1 MTFDMERKGI
11 LVIRS
16 DIPLHIEADY
26 LAWLSR
32 EHTHERLS
40 VEGFRSARIFRCG
53 RKDVRRYLIIY
64 DLDSP
69 AVLDS
74 PAYLQRL
81 NAPTP
86 WSARMMPH
94 MGAFVRCGGAILA
107 TAGAGSGTA
116 MLPVMI
122 GGEAFDMAEAA
133 VAELADQ
140 PGIVAVR
147 LVQADAKRT
156 LAPTRE
162 RNLRGGDG
170 IFEGVLLIEALSIDA
185 ALAVIADLPLRKSIE
200 ETQLEDAAY
209 LEVFH
214 LGG

>member
-1 MTFDMERKGI
+1 MDPKGI

-16 DIPLHIEADY
+16 DIPRDVEADY

-40 VEGFRSARIFRCG
+40 VEGFRSARIFRC
-53 RKDVRRYLIIY
+53 RRQDVRRYLIIY

-94 MGAFVRCGGAILA
+94 MGAFMRTGGAVLT
-107 TAGAGSGTA
+107 TAGAGRGTA

-122 GGEAFDMAEAA
+122 GRDGFDTAGNA
-133 VAELADQ
+133 VADISGR

-147 LVQADAKRT
+147 LVEADAKRT

-162 RNLRGGDG
+162 RGLRGGDG
-170 IFEGVLLIEALSIDA
+170 LFEGVLLIEALSVDA
-185 ALAVIADLPLRKSIE
+185 ALAVIADLPLRQSIE
-200 ETQLEDAAY
+200 EAQLEDAAY
-209 LEVFH
+209 VEIYH

>member
-1 MTFDMERKGI
+1 VTFDMDRKGI

-16 DIPLHIEADY
+16 DIPPDVEADY

-32 EHTHERLS
+32 EHTHERLA
-40 VEGFRSARIFRCG
+40 VEGFRAARIFRCR

-94 MGAFVRCGGAILA
+94 MGSFMRTGGAVLS

-122 GGEAFDMAEAA
+122 GRDGFDTAGNA
-133 VAELADQ
+133 VVELADR

-147 LVQADAKRT
+147 LVEADAKRT

-162 RNLRGGDG
+162 RGLRGGDG
-170 IFEGVLLIEALSIDA
+170 LFEGVLLIEALRVDA
-185 ALAVIADLPLRKSIE
+185 ALAVIADSPLRQSIE
-200 ETQLEDAAY
+200 EAQVEDAAY
-209 LEVFH
+209 VEIYH

>member
-1 MTFDMERKGI
+1 
-11 LVIRS
+11 
-16 DIPLHIEADY
+16 
-26 LAWLSR
+26 
-32 EHTHERLS
+32 
-40 VEGFRSARIFRCG
+40 
-53 RKDVRRYLIIY
+53 
-64 DLDSP
+64 
-69 AVLDS
+69 
-74 PAYLQRL
+74 
-81 NAPTP
+81 
-86 WSARMMPH
+86 
-94 MGAFVRCGGAILA
+94 
-107 TAGAGSGTA
+107 
-116 MLPVMI
+116 MI

-162 RNLRGGDG
+162 RKLRGGDG

-185 ALAVIADLPLRKSIE
+185 ALAVIADSPLRESIE
-200 ETQLEDAAY
+200 ETQLEDSAY

>member
-1 MTFDMERKGI
+1 MDPKGI

-16 DIPLHIEADY
+16 DIPPEVEADY

-32 EHTHERLS
+32 EHTHERCG

-53 RKDVRRYLIIY
+53 RTDVRRYLIIY

-94 MGAFVRCGGAILA
+94 MGAFMRTGGAVLT

-122 GGEAFDMAEAA
+122 GRDAFDTARSAI
-133 VAELADQ
+133 AELAAR
-140 PGIVAVR
+140 PGIVAIR
-147 LVQADAKRT
+147 LVEADAKRT
-156 LAPTRE
+156 MAPTRE
-162 RNLRGGDG
+162 RKLRGGDG
-170 IFEGVLLIEALSIDA
+170 LFEGVLLIEALSVDA
-185 ALAVIADLPLRKSIE
+185 ALAVIADSPLRHSLE
-200 ETQLEDAAY
+200 ETQLADAAY
-209 LEVFH
+209 VEIYH